1 MELYDGCFDIL
12 ERSFRII
19 RSEERL
25 SVEASVE
32 ELCKVLLIKLCFE
45 RKNNTRFP
53 PFAADL
59 RASSEPMPSFYKRFF
74 SSYVPAYEF
83 KEWDS
88 QKLSKN
94 TFWMVCEELSSINMS
109 EVMTDVYG
117 KAFTAFLQ
125 KHYSGYL
132 SEYSTPQRLNKFI
145 FDVLGIEKMNN
156 FADPC
161 CGLGGTL
168 VEAANRTHGRI
179 HLKGFD
185 INPRM
190 ANTARLQ
197 MMLYGYDVS
206 GVECADMLNMARPFV
221 EEQYYCIVAHLP
233 QMHQG
238 FNVAGRRDLFYGY
251 ASRSLEDVF
260 IGNILNMLM
269 PDGIAALV
277 VSDDLLESDKRYES
291 RQWLYEN
298 ARILNI
304 TKFEGLAYDDGG
316 IMRTYNVVFLK
327 KNNYASSDVCSTA
340 FIGKGEEEKELGFIA
355 DLIRDEIYV
364 PETLKKNKTI
374 KYFRLLDKKNWN
386 ISLLYLQEKIGANY
400 PAVTLGDVIAHHRER
415 INNIVDDDYYT
426 LLTVKNK
433 GLGVVKRGE
442 LVQGLHLPKD
452 AKYIAHGGQL
462 IVSAIDAQKGAIGI
476 VPKDLDG
483 ALVTRNYNL
492 FTIDTEKVNPDY
504 LSLILC
510 TDPVLQQMSAL
521 NQRDYIMARISIE
534 KILSVVIPLPDIDTQ
549 VSLSKTMM
557 RNIKKIQKA
566 QEELEEEQGMF
577 CKKIF
582 GV

>member
-1 MELYDGCFDIL
+1 MELYDRCFDSL

-32 ELCKVLLIKLCFE
+32 ELCKVLLLKLFFE
-45 RKNNTRFP
+45 RKNGVHFL

-59 RASSEPMPSFYKRFF
+59 RASSEPMSSFYKRYF

-88 QKLSKN
+88 SKLSKK
-94 TFWMVCEELSSINMS
+94 TFWMVSEELSSMNMS
-109 EVMTDVYG
+109 EVITDVYG

-132 SEYSTPQRLNKFI
+132 SEYSTPQKLNKFI
-145 FDVLGIEKMNN
+145 FDVLGIEKMSNL
-156 FADPC
+156 ADPC

-168 VEAANRTHGRI
+168 VEAANRTNGRI

-190 ANTARLQ
+190 ANTAKLQ
-197 MMLYGYDVS
+197 MLLYGYDAS
-206 GVECADMLNMARPFV
+206 GVECTDMLNMARSFV

-233 QMHQG
+233 QLHQG
-238 FNVAGRRDLFYGY
+238 FSIAGRRDLFYGY
-251 ASRSLEDVF
+251 ASRSLEDVY
-260 IGNILNMLM
+260 IRNILNMLM

-277 VSDDLLESDKRYES
+277 VSDELLESDKRYES
-291 RQWLYEN
+291 RRWLYEK

-316 IMRTYNVVFLK
+316 TMRTYNVVFLK
-327 KNNYASSDVCSTA
+327 KNIYASSDVCSTA
-340 FIGKGEEEKELGFIA
+340 FIGKGEEEKEIGNIA
-355 DLIRDEIYV
+355 ALIRDEIYA
-364 PETLKKNKTI
+364 PEIVTKDKAI

-386 ISLLYLQEKIGANY
+386 ISLLYLQEKIGVNY
-400 PAVTLGDVIAHHRER
+400 PAVTLGDVISHNRER
-415 INNIVDDDYYT
+415 IKNIVDDDYYT

-442 LVQGLHLPKD
+442 LVQGIHLPKD

-462 IVSAIDAQKGAIGI
+462 IVSAIDAKKGAIGI

-492 FTIDTEKVNPDY
+492 FSIDTEKVNPDY

-510 TDPVLQQMSAL
+510 TDPVSQQMSAL
-521 NQRDYIMARISIE
+521 NQRDYIMARLSIE

-566 QEELEEEQGMF
+566 QEELEEEQEVF